1 MGKSIKNRSLICA
14 LISTLLLSG
23 CAQTG
28 SQALNNNAPTASSS
42 TSADTRLT
50 SGKDAQFFS
59 KSGYQACLLSA
70 GAAIT
75 TCVVFSSKNKA
86 ECAIAA
92 GIAACGVAMGAN
104 YYLDNRRAQYADT
117 TQRLKAM
124 DADIQKDT
132 NSVVERTNTAKQVI
146 AENNK
151 TLTQLSLEKDNAG
164 FDKAAAQKKL
174 STVDANISLLKN
186 ELGNM
191 HKKASEYQSVIN
203 SEQSEASAEELSV
216 LTAKVQDLNRQI
228 SVLEK
233 EVNSLYDQRSAIT
246 LG

>member
-1 MGKSIKNRSLICA
+1 MEKNIKNRSLIYA

-28 SQALNNNAPTASSS
+28 SKALDNSSSTTSSS

-50 SGKDAQFFS
+50 SGKDAEFFS
-59 KSGYQACLLSA
+59 KSGYQACLVGA
-70 GAAIT
+70 GTAIAACVLFKSEDKTQCAIT
-75 TCVVFSSKNKA
+75 
-86 ECAIAA
+86 A

-117 TQRLKAM
+117 TQRLQAM

-132 NSVVERTNTAKQVI
+132 NAVVERTNTAKQVI

-164 FDKAAAQKKL
+164 FDKAAAQQKL
-174 STVDANISLLKN
+174 TKVDANISLLKS
-186 ELGNM
+186 ELSNM
-191 HKKASEYQSVIN
+191 RKKSTEYQSVLN
-203 SEQSEASAEELSV
+203 SEQSEASTEELST
-216 LTAKVQDLNRQI
+216 LTAKIGDLNNQI

-233 EVNSLYDQRSAIT
+233 EVNGLYDQRTAIT